1 MYLDK
6 EAPRYQTGFGLSLA
20 FGASGMLVAL
30 LLELSYKWGNKTK
43 AKLSEEDIRSRYTE
57 EELLKLG
64 DKSPLFK
71 YTL

>member
-30 LLELSYKWGNKTK
+30 LLETSYKWGNKRK
-43 AKLSEEDIRSRYTE
+43 AELSEDDIHAQYSE
-57 EELLKLG
+57 HELMKLG